1 MATKLRPMRHRTLN
15 ASLLDVLSDRIFS
28 GKLKAGERL
37 NESDLARQLRISRS
51 PIREALHSLE
61 EQGIVINN
69 PRRGMFVVSLSEQDV
84 QKISSVRV
92 ILEAKALHLC
102 RENFQSN
109 LERQLGQLVEELDSR
124 DASLETSIRRADLE
138 FHRLIWTHSGNEH
151 LAAALT
157 RLTSPLFVYV
167 AEMLNGGK
175 RRRAVAH
182 RPFLQF
188 LQGQSRQ
195 TAEEVVLE
203 HLKEGYAFM
212 ERPSD
217 HEGVSERDV
226 QAASSIADLETV

>member
-1 MATKLRPMRHRTLN
+1 MTTKLRPMRHKTLN
-15 ASLLDVLSDRIFS
+15 ASLLDLLSDRIFS

-69 PRRGMFVVSLSEQDV
+69 PRRGMFVVSLSERDV
-84 QKISSVRV
+84 GEISSVRV

-102 RENFQSN
+102 RQNFQSN
-109 LERQLGQLVEELDSR
+109 LERQLGQLVEELDFR

-138 FHRLIWTHSGNEH
+138 FHRLIWAHSENEH

-167 AEMLNGGK
+167 AEMLNRGK
-175 RRRAVAH
+175 RRKAVAH
-182 RPFLQF
+182 RPFLQY
-188 LQGQSRQ
+188 LQGHSSQ

-203 HLKEGYAFM
+203 HVKEGYAFV
-212 ERPSD
+212 EGPSD
-217 HEGVSERDV
+217 HKGIAEQGVRAQNSQE
-226 QAASSIADLETV
+226 DLETV